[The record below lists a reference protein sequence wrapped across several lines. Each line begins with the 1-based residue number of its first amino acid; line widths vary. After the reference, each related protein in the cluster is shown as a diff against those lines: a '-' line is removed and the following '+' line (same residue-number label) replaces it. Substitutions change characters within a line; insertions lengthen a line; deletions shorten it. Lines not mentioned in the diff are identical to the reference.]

1 MPFKRSR
8 SDDKDMFNHTEASK
22 FNPPPPKKK
31 KEEKRKKKERRKEKS
46 SLSCCTFISLLFH
59 YIYSTLSLR
68 VRESQRDGKGFRIYT
83 QGP

>member
-31 KEEKRKKKERRKEKS
+31 KKRREKKKEREKKRKE
-46 SLSCCTFISLLFH
+46 LTVLL
-59 YIYSTLSLR
+59 YIH
-68 VRESQRDGKGFRIYT
+68 
-83 QGP
+83 